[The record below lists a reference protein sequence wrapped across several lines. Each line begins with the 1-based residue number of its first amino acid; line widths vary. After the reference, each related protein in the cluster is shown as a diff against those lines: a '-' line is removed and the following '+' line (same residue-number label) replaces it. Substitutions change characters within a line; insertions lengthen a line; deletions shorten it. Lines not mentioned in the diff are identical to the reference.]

1 MDTDAFLGIFCNSP
15 MVFDGDTAFAPKL
28 DQWDVCNRLFRDGKS
43 VTDCADDIILHFPH
57 LPKIFYAA
65 MVLSFLSKHIFLRVM
80 PVKRIF
86 MTVGLLSAAV
96 LLCLYPE
103 QCKDAVRS
111 SVCLC
116 GTTVIPSLFPFFI
129 VSKLLIATLGGGK
142 MQGFSW
148 MNRFFG
154 VDGECGSALLMS
166 FLGGYP
172 IGVHCVATLYRDGRI
187 CKRDAQQALLFCNNS
202 GPAFFVSVIGATVLK
217 SVRLGLVLY
226 LIHILAALTV
236 GRLVCIPQNGKVN
249 VRRVPEA
256 DRSFSQELVSAVA
269 ETAQTLLQ
277 ICAYVTVFAVLVV
290 LLRTLAPF
298 PPVCYG
304 LLELTGGIL
313 ALDEG
318 GFVAAS
324 FFMGWGGLCVH
335 LQAMSIWQ
343 GAELSPTGYFAAKLL
358 HGLISALYALTFLHP
373 SPLYFALCA
382 VCLIF
387 CIVLPKFRKKS
398 SGNRRQ
404 LAL

>member
-1 MDTDAFLGIFCNSP
+1 MDADTLLGIFRDSP
-15 MVFDGDTAFAPKL
+15 MVFDGNAASAPKL
-28 DQWDVCNRLFRDGKS
+28 EHGDVRDRLFGDGKS
-43 VTDCADDIILHFPH
+43 VADCADDIILHFPH
-57 LPKIFYAA
+57 LPKLFYAA
-65 MVLSFLSKHIFLRVM
+65 KVLSFLIKHIFLRVM
-80 PVKRIF
+80 LVKRIF
-86 MTVGLLSAAV
+86 LTVGLLAAAA

-103 QCKDAVRS
+103 LCKTAVRS
-111 SVCLC
+111 SLCLC
-116 GTTVIPSLFPFFI
+116 GSAVIPSLFPFFI
-129 VSKLLIATLGGGK
+129 VSKLLSSTLGKGK
-142 MQGFSW
+142 LSGFSW

-154 VDGECGSALLMS
+154 VDGGCGGALLMS

-172 IGVHCVATLYRDGRI
+172 VGVHCVATLYRDGRI

-202 GPAFFVSVIGATVLK
+202 GPAFFVSIIGATVLK

-236 GRLVCIPQNGKVN
+236 GRLVCMPGGGAIN
-249 VRRVPEA
+249 VRRVTEA

-277 ICAYVTVFAVLVV
+277 ICTYVTMFAVLVV

-343 GAELSPTGYFAAKLL
+343 EAKLSPKGYFSAKLL
-358 HGLISALYALTFLHP
+358 HGLISALYAVTFLHP
-373 SPLYFALCA
+373 SPLKLALCG

-387 CIVLPKFRKKS
+387 CIVFPKIRKKS